1 MKLLKL
7 VCLWAALL
15 ALLAGCALEPYGIET
30 GTDGEEAE
38 TPASESETAPES
50 EPGETGTKEGQ
61 DVSGGEVLSYYEDL
75 GIKVRE
81 IRRIGTRF
89 LVWSDS
95 LSVEEGY
102 EPNSVFEIYD
112 PAKGERTYLL
122 ETDGPAVSYDVR
134 THEDGT
140 ITLMALQQDFY
151 GDRARGRNGEVVS
164 AAERVTANGLRTV
177 ERYTEPFLYP
187 LGCPFTV
194 GTVLEEKYLKEVEL
208 KNVRLS
214 ADESPYLYLAFGW
227 KGKDGEAGP
236 VPAAE
241 ITGGAGEIRVLLPG
255 IGLNSAVAGEH
266 KVEAKSEDDPG
277 YLFSWKAEKTGE
289 GVLLTVR
296 TGEAVTR
303 AACYSVGVRGG
314 SELLLRPEA
323 LGYTYPDL
331 SYQDR

>member
-1 MKLLKL
+1 M
-7 VCLWAALL
+7 
-15 ALLAGCALEPYGIET
+15 
-30 GTDGEEAE
+30 
-38 TPASESETAPES
+38 
-50 EPGETGTKEGQ
+50 
-61 DVSGGEVLSYYEDL
+61 
-75 GIKVRE
+75 
-81 IRRIGTRF
+81 
-89 LVWSDS
+89 
-95 LSVEEGY
+95 
-102 EPNSVFEIYD
+102 
-112 PAKGERTYLL
+112 
-122 ETDGPAVSYDVR
+122 
-134 THEDGT
+134 
-140 ITLMALQQDFY
+140 
-151 GDRARGRNGEVVS
+151 
-164 AAERVTANGLRTV
+164 TANGLRTV

-194 GTVLEEKYLKEVEL
+194 GSVLEEKYLKEVEL

-277 YLFSWKAEKTGE
+277 YLFSWKVEKTGE

-303 AACYSVGVRGG
+303 AACYSVGVHGG